1 MGDEMLMQILE
12 EMKSNHARAYKIVT
26 LGSSNTEL
34 SWHSGGRHNWVDW
47 LNISL
52 RTHIG
57 KHINTVNQ
65 GICGERTDQMIAR
78 LDRDVF
84 SYSPDIVIV
93 TSGGNDIAQGYSI
106 EQYSK
111 SIQII
116 IDRLLGKG
124 VVPVLQTYYCP
135 IFSEMPDEFG
145 KAFIEFVKENRR
157 VAKQNNLTLIDQ
169 FETFEPLYRKSEEDY
184 RQIMTDTMHVNY
196 LGNLIM
202 GKIAN
207 KTFGMPDFDVP
218 NDIKE
223 EWRIWDECV

>member
-1 MGDEMLMQILE
+1 MGDEMLMQLLE
-12 EMKSNHARAYKIVT
+12 EMKSNHARAFKLIA

-57 KHINTVNQ
+57 KHVNTINQ
-65 GICGERTDQMIAR
+65 GVCGERTDQMIER

-106 EQYSK
+106 EQYAK

-116 IDRLLGKG
+116 IDRLLDQG
-124 VVPVLQTYYCP
+124 VIPVLQTYYCP
-135 IFSEMPDEFG
+135 LFSETPDGFE
-145 KAFIEFVKENRR
+145 KAFLEFVEENRR
-157 VAKQNNLTLIDQ
+157 VAAQNKLTLIDQ
-169 FETFEPLYRKSEEDY
+169 FGTFEPLYRQNETTY
-184 RQIMTDTMHVNY
+184 REIMTDAMHVNY
-196 LGNLIM
+196 LGNLLM
-202 GKIAN
+202 GKVAN
-207 KTFGMPDFDVP
+207 KVFGLPDFEVP
-218 NDIKE
+218 ADIQE
-223 EWRIWDECV
+223 EWRKWNEYI